1 MRRLLPIILLLL
13 TLASCR
19 TTHLAYISD
28 AQRDSAAAIMQTY
41 TSVIMPGDLL
51 YIYVASQTPESVIP
65 FNQETRTYN
74 TAVNTVQGV
83 EATQGTQAT
92 ASEMNGETRYIKTD
106 VTGYEVKD
114 DGTIDFP
121 LLGKYS
127 VVGLTKDS
135 LSHIIEAQLKQHGYV
150 NDPLV
155 TIQLMNFRVT
165 VVGEVRSPQQIHA
178 DGTRL
183 TLLEALAIC
192 GDLTDYGKRENV
204 TIVREVNGQQTYGQV
219 DLTSRTLFDSPYYY
233 LQQNDIVY
241 VEPTNLRKRT
251 AVRDPNNPR
260 YIAIAVGLAATVRNT
275 MYIVNFNKRQEI
287 QSHQ

>member
-13 TLASCR
+13 PLASCR

-28 AQRDSAAAIMQTY
+28 AQRDSATAIMQTY
-41 TSVIMPGDLL
+41 SSVIMPGDLL

-65 FNQETRTYN
+65 FNQETRTYS
-74 TAVNTVQGV
+74 TATDGV
-83 EATQGTQAT
+83 MFVDTTHRAQAT
-92 ASEMNGETRYIKTD
+92 SSEMNGETRYIKTD
-106 VTGYEVKD
+106 VTGYEVKN

-135 LSHIIEAQLKQHGYV
+135 LSHIIETQLKQHGYV

-165 VVGEVRSPQQIHA
+165 VVGEVRIPQQIHA

-204 TIVREVNGQQTYGQV
+204 TIVREVNGLQTYGQV
-219 DLTSRTLFDSPYYY
+219 DLTSRALFDSPYYY

-260 YIAIAVGLAATVRNT
+260 YIAIAVSLAATVTST
-275 MYIVNFNKRQEI
+275 MNAINAKRRLDF
-287 QSHQ
+287 QSNR